1 MPQKNWILQLIA
13 GILIAGLVIAG
24 IVFLSFLILPVI
36 GLLVIGV
43 PLYIWLKNKSRSRTH
58 RSAGKNEMNVE
69 RSHYDV
75 LDEEEQPHSQDST
88 GSIHG
93 VPKRPPTQ

>member
-1 MPQKNWILQLIA
+1 MPQKSWIVQLIA

-36 GLLVIGV
+36 ALLLIGV
-43 PLYIWLKNKSRSRTH
+43 PLYIWLKNKSGSRTH
-58 RSAGKNEMNVE
+58 RSAGKNAMNVE

-75 LDEEEQPHSQDST
+75 LDEEEQAPSQGPADQA
-88 GSIHG
+88 HE
-93 VPKRPPTQ
+93 VPKKPPTQ